1 MGIQLTEEES
11 WDFVAKSHT
20 GILTTL
26 RRDGAPIALP
36 MWFVAFDRA
45 VYCTTPS
52 RSKKVQRARLDGR
65 ACFLVESGH
74 AWRELKA
81 VMMTGKIDLVEDP
94 SVQARVLEEMAR
106 KYAGLGPDIER
117 APEAT
122 RKHYG
127 GGRTTLRFSP
137 ASSISWDNARIR
149 FRTG

>member
-1 MGIQLTEEES
+1 VGIQLTDEEA
-11 WDFVAKSHT
+11 WDFVAEAHT

-26 RRDGAPIALP
+26 RRDGTPISLP
-36 MWFVAFDRA
+36 MWFVALDRA

-52 RSKKVQRARLDGR
+52 RSKKVARARRDGR
-65 ACFLVESGH
+65 ASFLVESGH

-81 VMMTGKIDLVEDP
+81 VMMTGKVDVVEDE

-106 KYAGLGPDIER
+106 KYAGLGPDIEK

-137 ASSISWDNARIR
+137 AGTISWDNARIR